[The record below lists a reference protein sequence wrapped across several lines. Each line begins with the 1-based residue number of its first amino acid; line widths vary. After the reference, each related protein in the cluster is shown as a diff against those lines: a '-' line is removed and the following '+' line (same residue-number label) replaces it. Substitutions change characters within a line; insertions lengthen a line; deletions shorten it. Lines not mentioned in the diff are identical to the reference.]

1 MIYKVFMVAF
11 NLYNPE
17 YLSLLYNIYF
27 TFLGHPTIQPPGEIL
42 LKVHTYDKKVE
53 VKMFLPFLDNS
64 D

>member
-1 MIYKVFMVAF
+1 MSEPNCCFSLIYKVFMVAF

-27 TFLGHPTIQPPGEIL
+27 TFLLRGVFKTSLREI
-42 LKVHTYDKKVE
+42 
-53 VKMFLPFLDNS
+53 FS